1 MKTIQTLPDPSGLYV
16 LTPKGTLGF
25 YNENKEFTLD
35 NELSVAFAEHIAG
48 FLKTH
53 LTDPGGADSRIAI
66 IYNSSEKKP
75 WGHAML
81 FMEESVVRDLF
92 PVTGVAGGVIAG
104 KLTAFQERNRIN
116 SIYRGME
123 ALLGYKTR
131 SNLAVYCPVLFDR
144 HTKLDSYLPML
155 GREER
160 EDDKHTPVLEVL
172 NLVAGIPLS
181 ARNTPEIFE
190 LREKLHRGLV
200 KSDLRADSGLA
211 VVEHDTWRSETTQ
224 TVQYSPASSS
234 TPTAKSAASA
244 AVGAYMKD
252 FTKLHITDRHEDIE
266 RWLAKPPRTIDLVT
280 LRNFSDFRTQNDQQ
294 LIQFAGQCQVY
305 QAPAGTRLLE
315 RGTRDNWNLFLV
327 SGTLVLEPQD
337 GARLT
342 IEGKTE
348 KALNRVALLK
358 PRQYTVFTQTPATF
372 LWIHDDMM
380 RSLAA
385 G

>member
-35 NELSVAFAEHIAG
+35 TDLSVAFAEHIAG
-48 FLKTH
+48 FLKTY
-53 LTDPGGADSRIAI
+53 LAGPGEAGSRIAI

-75 WGHAML
+75 WGHATL
-81 FMEESVVRDLF
+81 FMDESVVRDLY

-123 ALLGYKTR
+123 ALLGYKAR

-144 HTKLDSYLPML
+144 HAKLDSYQSML
-155 GREER
+155 GRETR
-160 EDDKHTPVLEVL
+160 EEDKHTPVLEVL
-172 NLVAGIPLS
+172 NLVANIPLL
-181 ARNTPEIFE
+181 ARNTPEILE
-190 LREKLHRGLV
+190 LREKLHKGLI
-200 KSDLRADSGLA
+200 KSDLRKDSGLA
-211 VVEHDTWRSETTQ
+211 VVEQDSWRSDSTA
-224 TVQYSPASSS
+224 TVQYAPAATSRS
-234 TPTAKSAASA
+234 TASA
-244 AVGAYMKD
+244 AVTSTMKD
-252 FTKLHITDRHEDIE
+252 FTKLHLTDRLEDVE

-294 LIQFAGQCQVY
+294 LMQFAAQCQVY
-305 QAPAGTRLLE
+305 QAPTGTRLLE

-337 GARLT
+337 GTRLT

-358 PRQYTVFTQTPATF
+358 PRQYTVFTSTPVTF

-380 RSLAA
+380 RSLA
-385 G
+385 GR

>member
-16 LTPKGTLGF
+16 LTTKGTLGF
-25 YNENKEFTLD
+25 YNEKKEFTLD
-35 NELSVAFAEHIAG
+35 AELSLAFAEHIAG
-48 FLKTH
+48 FLKTY

-81 FMEESVVRDLF
+81 FMEASVVRDLY
-92 PVTGVAGGVIAG
+92 PVTGVANSAVTG

-123 ALLGYKTR
+123 ALLGYKAK

-160 EDDKHTPVLEVL
+160 EDDKHTPVLELL
-172 NLVAGIPLS
+172 NLVANIPQM
-181 ARNTPEIFE
+181 ARNTPEILA
-190 LREKLHRGLV
+190 LREKLHRGLI
-200 KSDLRADSGLA
+200 KSDLRKESGLA

-224 TVQYSPASSS
+224 TVQYSP
-234 TPTAKSAASA
+234 TPTANPAASSGGSGV
-244 AVGAYMKD
+244 VGAPMKD

-280 LRNFSDFRTQNDQQ
+280 LRNFTDFRAQDDQQ
-294 LIQFAGQCQVY
+294 LSQFASQCQIY
-305 QAPAGTRLLE
+305 QAPAGTRLFE

-337 GARLT
+337 SARLM

-358 PRQYTVFTQTPATF
+358 PRQYTVFTNTPVTF

-380 RSLAA
+380 RSLTA

>member
-1 MKTIQTLPDPSGLYV
+1 V
-16 LTPKGTLGF
+16 LTSKGTLGF

-35 NELSVAFAEHIAG
+35 TELSVAFAEHIAG

-53 LTDPGGADSRIAI
+53 LIDSGGADSRIAI

-81 FMEESVVRDLF
+81 FMEESVVRDLY

-123 ALLGYKTR
+123 ALLGYKAK

-144 HTKLDSYLPML
+144 HTKLDSYQSML

-172 NLVAGIPLS
+172 NLVANIPLS
-181 ARNTPEIFE
+181 ARNTPEILE

-200 KSDLRADSGLA
+200 KSDLRAESGLA

-224 TVQYSPASSS
+224 TVQYSPTSSS

-244 AVGAYMKD
+244 AVGAHMKD

-305 QAPAGTRLLE
+305 QAPAGTRLFE
-315 RGTRDNWNLFLV
+315 RGMRDNWNLFLV

-337 GARLT
+337 GTRLT

-358 PRQYTVFTQTPATF
+358 PRQYTVFTSTPVTF

>member
-16 LTPKGTLGF
+16 LTSKGTLGF
-25 YNENKEFTLD
+25 YNENKQFTLD
-35 NELSVAFAEHIAG
+35 TELGVAFAEHIAG
-48 FLKTH
+48 FLKIY

-66 IYNSSEKKP
+66 IYNASEKKP

-81 FMEESVVRDLF
+81 FMEESVVRDLY

-104 KLTAFQERNRIN
+104 KLTTFQERNRIN

-123 ALLGYKTR
+123 ALLGYKAR

-181 ARNTPEIFE
+181 ARNTSEILG

-224 TVQYSPASSS
+224 TVQYSSA
-234 TPTAKSAASA
+234 PTARFAASA
-244 AVGAYMKD
+244 VVNAPMKD

-266 RWLAKPPRTIDLVT
+266 RWLAKPSRTIDLAA
-280 LRNFSDFRTQNDQQ
+280 LRNFSDFRIQNEQQ
-294 LIQFAGQCQVY
+294 LIQFAGQCQIY
-305 QAPAGTRLLE
+305 QAPAGTRLFE

-327 SGTLVLEPQD
+327 GGTLVLEPQD

-380 RSLAA
+380 RSLA
-385 G
+385 GG